1 MRQASAARRVARRA
15 DEFRQFALNYRVP
28 LTPSVVPFSRV
39 AILGTGLI
47 GGSFGLAL
55 RKHFPDISIVG
66 FDRAETLQAALAR
79 GAVHETARDLA
90 SAVRG
95 ADLVYVALPIGAT
108 IEALPAIAAATKDGA
123 LVTDT
128 GSTKAAICRAAKNSF
143 AGGARFLGGHPMAGK
158 ETSGIA
164 RADSALFSGARY
176 ALIGLED
183 DPDTRVQRFAA
194 LVRMLGAEPV
204 WCDADTHDWAVGIVS
219 HLPQLLAVA
228 LARVVQDETDET
240 GLPVSLS
247 GPGLQDMLRLA
258 GSPYGLWRDVAH
270 TNTENIA
277 RALDRLEQAVE
288 YLRTRLTSKELEQEF
303 LVANELYRQFK
314 KAE

>member
-1 MRQASAARRVARRA
+1 MPSTSA
-15 DEFRQFALNYRVP
+15 
-28 LTPSVVPFSRV
+28 VPFSRV

-66 FDRAETLQAALAR
+66 FDRAETLQTALAR
-79 GAVHETARDLA
+79 GAVQETARDLA

-108 IEALPAIAAATKDGA
+108 IEALPAIAAAAKDGA

-128 GSTKAAICRAAKNSF
+128 GSTKATICRAAKTAF
-143 AGGARFLGGHPMAGK
+143 AGAARFLGGHPMAGK

-164 RADSALFSGARY
+164 RADAKLFSGARY
-176 ALIGLED
+176 ALIGLES
-183 DPDTRVQRFAA
+183 DPDPRTHGLAA
-194 LVRMLGAEPV
+194 LVRELGAEPV
-204 WCDADTHDWAVGIVS
+204 WTDAETHDWAVGIVS

-240 GLPVSLS
+240 GLPLSLS

-258 GSPYGLWRDVAH
+258 GSPYRVWRDVAH

-277 RALDRLEQAVE
+277 RALDRLGQAVE

-303 LVANELYRQFK
+303 LVANELYKQLK
-314 KAE
+314 KPE

>member
-1 MRQASAARRVARRA
+1 VPSTTSA
-15 DEFRQFALNYRVP
+15 
-28 LTPSVVPFSRV
+28 VPFSRV

-55 RKHFPDISIVG
+55 RKHFPNISIVG

-79 GAVHETARDLA
+79 GAVQETASDLA

-95 ADLVYVALPIGAT
+95 ADLVYIALPIGAT
-108 IEALPAIAAATKDGA
+108 IEVLPAIAAAAKVGA
-123 LVTDT
+123 LATDA
-128 GSTKAAICRAAKNSF
+128 GSTKAAICRAAKTAF

-164 RADSALFSGARY
+164 RADAELFFAARY
-176 ALIGLED
+176 ALIALEG
-183 DPDTRVQRFAA
+183 DPDPRVQGFAA
-194 LVRMLGAEPV
+194 LVRELGAEPV
-204 WCDADTHDWAVGIVS
+204 WSDPETHDWAVGIVS
-219 HLPQLLAVA
+219 HLPQLMAVA
-228 LARVVQDETDET
+228 LARVVSDETDET
-240 GLPVSLS
+240 GLPLSLS

-270 TNTENIA
+270 SNTENIA

-288 YLRTRLTSKELEQEF
+288 HMRTRLTSKELEQEF
-303 LVANELYRQFK
+303 LVANELYKQLK

>member
-1 MRQASAARRVARRA
+1 VPSTSA
-15 DEFRQFALNYRVP
+15 
-28 LTPSVVPFSRV
+28 VPFSRV

-47 GGSFGLAL
+47 GGSFALAL

-66 FDRAETLQAALAR
+66 FDRAEILQEALAR
-79 GAVHETARDLA
+79 GAVRETARDLA
-90 SAVRG
+90 AAVRG

-108 IEALPAIAAATKDGA
+108 IEALPAIAAAAKDGA

-128 GSTKAAICRAAKNSF
+128 GSTKAMICRAAKTAF

-164 RADSALFSGARY
+164 RADAELFSGARY
-176 ALIGLED
+176 ALMGLEN
-183 DPDTRVQRFAA
+183 DPDPRMHGFAA
-194 LVRMLGAEPV
+194 LVRELGAEPV
-204 WCDADTHDWAVGIVS
+204 WTDAETHDWAVGIVS
-219 HLPQLLAVA
+219 HLPQFLAVA

-240 GLPVSLS
+240 GLPLSLS

-258 GSPYGLWRDVAH
+258 GSPYSVWRDVAH

-303 LVANELYRQFK
+303 LVANELYKQLK

>member
-1 MRQASAARRVARRA
+1 M
-15 DEFRQFALNYRVP
+15 
-28 LTPSVVPFSRV
+28 

-66 FDRAETLQAALAR
+66 FDRADILQAALAR
-79 GAVHETARDLA
+79 GAVHEAAPDLA
-90 SAVRG
+90 TAVRG
-95 ADLVYVALPIGAT
+95 ADLAYIALPIGAT
-108 IEALPAIAAATKDGA
+108 IAALPAIAAAAKDGA

-128 GSTKAAICRAAKNSF
+128 GSTKAVICRAGKNAF
-143 AGGARFLGGHPMAGK
+143 VGGARFLGGHPMAGK

-164 RADSALFSGARY
+164 RADAGLLCGARY
-176 ALIGLED
+176 ALVGLED
-183 DPDTRVQRFAA
+183 DPDARVQGFTA
-194 LVRMLGAEPV
+194 LVRALDAEPV

-228 LARVVQDETDET
+228 LARVVSDETDET

-270 TNTENIA
+270 TNTDNIA
-277 RALDRLEQAVE
+277 RALDRLQQAVE
-288 YLRTRLTSKELEQEF
+288 YLRTRLRSKELEQEF
-303 LVANELYRQFK
+303 FDANAVYELLHKMKEQK
-314 KAE
+314 NGE

>member
-1 MRQASAARRVARRA
+1 
-15 DEFRQFALNYRVP
+15 
-28 LTPSVVPFSRV
+28 V

-66 FDRAETLQAALAR
+66 FDRLETLQAAVAR
-79 GAVHETARDLA
+79 GAVRETARDLA
-90 SAVRG
+90 STVRD

-108 IEALPAIAAATKDGA
+108 IEAIPAIAAAAKDDA

-128 GSTKAAICRAAKNSF
+128 GSTKAVICRAAQHSP
-143 AGGARFLGGHPMAGK
+143 ARRSRFLGGHPMAGK

-164 RADSALFSGARY
+164 RADAELFSGARY
-176 ALIGLED
+176 ALIGSEY
-183 DPDTRVQRFAA
+183 DPDPRLQGFAA
-194 LVRMLGAEPV
+194 LVRALGAEPV
-204 WCDADTHDWAVGIVS
+204 WCDAETHDWAVGIVS

-240 GLPVSLS
+240 GLPLSLA
-247 GPGLQDMLRLA
+247 GPGLRDMLRLA
-258 GSPYGLWRDVAH
+258 GSHYGLWRDVAH

-288 YLRTRLTSKELEQEF
+288 YLRTRLRSKELEQEF
-303 LVANELYRQFK
+303 LEANAVYELLHK
-314 KAE
+314 VKE